1 MQDTPAYIIVA
12 IKPAFERRAR
22 DGGIDDQ
29 GQAVEP
35 HAAAGGEP
43 LRDVM
48 RRAEPGERI
57 LLGSY
62 CPFERNGPYK
72 EYGPIFILAAAG
84 GAVPP
89 VLPIGAAG
97 AYFSR
102 PFVLRAYSQDERI
115 VDALITE
122 PADAEA
128 NIAKLLA
135 RAEIAF
141 ILARFAAYGCYAC
154 RIERRQ

>member
-1 MQDTPAYIIVA
+1 MQDSPDYTIVP
-12 IKPAFERRAR
+12 IKSAFPRRAR
-22 DGGIDDQ
+22 DGGLDDL
-29 GQAVEP
+29 GQAVEE
-35 HAAAGGEP
+35 HVADGGEP

-48 RRAEPGERI
+48 RRAVPGERI

-72 EYGPIFILAAAG
+72 EYGPIFILAADG
-84 GAVPP
+84 GGVPP
-89 VLPIGAAG
+89 VLPTADTGD
-97 AYFSR
+97 YFPK
-102 PFVLRAYSQDERI
+102 PFVLRAYSADERI

-128 NIAKLLA
+128 NIAKLFA
-135 RAEIAF
+135 CGGTAF

-154 RIERRQ
+154 RIERRP